1 MSSEID
7 RGEDLRQVPD
17 IWPLLCAMMNEDLL
31 KECLEDLAH
40 AWQRLHLDDDFCEL
54 LASKYRKGERDYDRA
69 WLSMDKE
76 DLIKEVDE
84 EIADLLIYKA
94 MINLRFS
101 DIVLIESDI
110 EE

>member
-7 RGEDLRQVPD
+7 RGEELRQVPD

-31 KECLEDLAH
+31 KECLENLAH
-40 AWQRLHLDDDFCEL
+40 SWQRLHLDDDFCEL
-54 LASKYRKGERDYDRA
+54 LANKYRRGEREHNRA
-69 WLSMDKE
+69 WLSMKKE
-76 DLIKEVDE
+76 DLVKEVDE
-84 EIADLLIYKA
+84 EIADLLIYRA